1 MFPDLS
7 YLFNYLFGSPVD
19 GVLSIFKTFGLFL
32 VLAFIVSSQILKLEL
47 KRKEE
52 ENLIPGQKRIVKSGG
67 GASISELII
76 NGLFGLILG
85 MKLPVIINDFSA
97 FSQDPSG
104 TILSSKGNIL
114 LGILGAALLGGLTYY
129 FGNKKKEPKG
139 TQEITIMPH
148 QRVMDIT
155 MVAAISG
162 ILGAKLFSIFENMDA
177 FLQAPLQTLFSGSGL
192 TIYGGL
198 ILGFITVYIY
208 IKKMGINPIHVMDAV
223 APALIIGYAVGR
235 LGCQFSGDGDW
246 GIVNNNPV
254 PSWFFLPDWMWSFD
268 YPHNV
273 VNHPSTGIPMENCGG
288 VVAVGGKTPIYCTK
302 LPEPVYPTPIYE
314 SILGTLIFAFLWLI
328 RKRVKIAGML
338 FFIYV
343 LLNGIERFFIEGIRV
358 NPRYDLLNLNWSM
371 SQWIAIVL
379 VVIGLTG
386 IGFLYKNGKRLEDM
400 KVKSA

>member
-7 YLFNYLFGSPVD
+7 YLFNYFFGTPVD
-19 GVLSIFKTFGLFL
+19 GFLSIFKTFGLFL
-32 VLAFIVSSQILKLEL
+32 VLAFIASSQLLKLEL

-52 ENLIPGQKRIVKSGG
+52 ENLIKGQKRIEKSGG
-67 GASISELII
+67 GASITEIII
-76 NGLFGLILG
+76 NGIFGLILG
-85 MKLPVIINDFSA
+85 MKIPVILSDFSA

-114 LGILGAALLGGLTYY
+114 LGIIGAVILGGLTYY
-129 FGNKKKEPKG
+129 FGNKKKGEAT
-139 TQEITIMPH
+139 TQEFTIMPH

-177 FLQAPLQTLFSGSGL
+177 FLQAPIQTLFSGSGL

-198 ILGFITVYIY
+198 ILGFISVYIY
-208 IKKMGINPIHVMDAV
+208 IKRMGINPIHVMDAV

-254 PSWFFLPDWMWSFD
+254 PNWFFLPDWMWSFD

-273 VNHPSTGIPMENCGG
+273 VNHPSTGIPMEDCGG
-288 VVAVGGKTPIYCTK
+288 VVAVGGKAPIYCTK
-302 LPEPVYPTPIYE
+302 LPDPVYPTPIYE

-343 LLNGIERFFIEGIRV
+343 LLNGIERFFIEAIRV
-358 NPRYDLLNLNWSM
+358 NPRYDLFNLNWSM

-379 VVIGLTG
+379 VIIGLSG
-386 IGFLYKNGKRLEDM
+386 IGYLYSNGKRLDDM
-400 KVKSA
+400 RIKTS